1 LDRGAL
7 GVRRPGLGARGRI
20 AIKLL
25 AAIFVTELLLRVAFT
40 VYAVRLEPGCGWE
53 RLSLIRLVVAYR
65 VHFGWEGDVEFAS
78 PPFVLDPRRGYKL
91 APDVRGVLHNGTVVN
106 SNSLGARGRREY
118 MLPKPSGRPRF
129 LALGDSLTFG
139 EGVAD
144 DETWPALLEA
154 SADVEVVNLG
164 APAYAHDQMYFALV
178 DDGLG
183 LQPDR
188 VILGFHPGD
197 MIRNLFTFYCW
208 EKPCWRREGGEWRL
222 LNVPNS
228 GADQYRDRLF
238 VPLLWAL
245 PRALLEPPDLGDI
258 DADPEGE
265 AVTTHALDMMRRA
278 CADAGIPLT
287 LVLLPDEHQTA
298 AWTRGECAGCRY
310 FSSYCEQAGADC
322 LDLVGIFASTCAAS
336 GGADGPCFVDGGKHP
351 GPRGYRLVAEALREH
366 LRLPR

>member
-1 LDRGAL
+1 MSGAPGL
-7 GVRRPGLGARGRI
+7 GLGARGRI

-188 VILGFHPGD
+188 GILGFHPGD

-265 AVTTHALDMMRRA
+265 AVTWELA
-278 CADAGIPLT
+278 AGPDGAQ
-287 LVLLPDEHQTA
+287 LV
-298 AWTRGECAGCRY
+298 
-310 FSSYCEQAGADC
+310 
-322 LDLVGIFASTCAAS
+322 
-336 GGADGPCFVDGGKHP
+336 DGPPPSLGWTPAAAGREWFDLRARDPAGNQAPQRFTVVAWARSSAFCCRFVRKALAWL
-351 GPRGYRLVAEALREH
+351 RKALAMLVPNRSA
-366 LRLPR
+366 